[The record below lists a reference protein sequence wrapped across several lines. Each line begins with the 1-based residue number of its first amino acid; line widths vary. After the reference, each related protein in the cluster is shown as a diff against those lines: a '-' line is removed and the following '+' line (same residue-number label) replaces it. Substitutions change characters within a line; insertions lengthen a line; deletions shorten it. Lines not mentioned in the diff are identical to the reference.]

1 MSNDRLKYLLE
12 QYAADASTPEE
23 TMELFEWIKNLKDD
37 VLFKE
42 KVKELW
48 TDHNLNEPLPQT
60 DWNTIYTKITN
71 APVIGQ
77 RRIWPRIWAAAAI
90 IAALSAGSYFIL
102 NKPVNEQPVAATS
115 KLHPQD
121 KLVPGTDKAV
131 LTLANGNQIILDSA
145 GNGALTQQGNI
156 KIIKLDDGRLSYNSL
171 KDKPQEVLYNTISTP
186 RGGQYQVVLSD
197 GSKVWLNAASSL
209 RFPVSFTG
217 DKRAVALSGEGYFEV
232 AHDAG
237 KPFTVS
243 VNGTEV
249 HVLGTHFNINA
260 YSDEATVKTTLLEGS
275 VKVSKGNTGK
285 MISPGEQAVTG
296 NNDNVV
302 NPEIGVQQVDVDA
315 VTAWKNGRFVFKGDN
330 IQSVMRQLAR
340 WYNAE
345 VSYEK
350 NVTNEE
356 FVGVINRSR
365 YDKISDILEMMG
377 KTGTVSFAING
388 RHITVMPFKK

>member
-12 QYAADASTPEE
+12 RYAADASTPEE
-23 TMELFEWIKNLKDD
+23 TTELFEWIKNLKDD

-71 APVIGQ
+71 VPVIGR

-90 IAALSAGSYFIL
+90 IASLSAGSYFML
-102 NKPVNEQPVAATS
+102 NQQTNEQPIAVTKKPGS
-115 KLHPQD
+115 EYKL
-121 KLVPGTDKAV
+121 LPGTDRAV

-145 GNGALTQQGNI
+145 GNGALTQEGNI

-186 RGGQYQVVLSD
+186 RGGQYQIVLSD

-217 DKRAVALSGEGYFEV
+217 DKRAVVLSGEGYFEV

-260 YSDEATVKTTLLEGS
+260 YADEATVKTTLLEGS
-275 VKVSKGNTGK
+275 VKVSKGNTDK

-302 NPEIGVQQVDVDA
+302 DPEISIQQVDVDA

-365 YDKISDILEMMG
+365 YDNIADILEMMG

>member
-90 IAALSAGSYFIL
+90 IASLSAGSYFIL
-102 NKPVNEQPVAATS
+102 NKPVNEQPIAATS

>member
-102 NKPVNEQPVAATS
+102 NKPVNKQPVAATN

-145 GNGALTQQGNI
+145 GNGALTPQGNI

-197 GSKVWLNAASSL
+197 GSKVWLNAAASL

>member
-102 NKPVNEQPVAATS
+102 NKPVNEQPIAATS

-186 RGGQYQVVLSD
+186 RGGQYQIVLSD

>member
-102 NKPVNEQPVAATS
+102 NKPVNEQPIAATS

-186 RGGQYQVVLSD
+186 RGGQYQIVLSD

-285 MISPGEQAVTG
+285 MISPGEQAVTE